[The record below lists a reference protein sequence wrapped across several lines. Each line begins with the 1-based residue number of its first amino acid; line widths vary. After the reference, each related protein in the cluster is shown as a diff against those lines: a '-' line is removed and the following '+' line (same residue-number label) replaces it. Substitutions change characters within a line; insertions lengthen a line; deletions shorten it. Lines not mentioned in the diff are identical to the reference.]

1 MLPTNSITMLDIAF
15 IFLSV
20 VVLCEVLRIV
30 IVGIRN
36 LQIDRNAVTLHQQ
49 NGPGENLTKPDGG

>member
-15 IFLSV
+15 AFLSV

-30 IVGIRN
+30 ILGIRN
-36 LQIDRNAVTLHQQ
+36 LQHQQ
-49 NGPGENLTKPDGG
+49 NGQGENLTKPDGA